1 VKRFSRWLC
10 LGLAG
15 LSLCPLA
22 AHADGKAPDCGGDAH
37 TFAEVV
43 PAQRGQRQR
52 GPIMVL
58 PDTLCADLAGSPG
71 TRIDSLNVFVDP
83 RSAGQERPQTGLPA
97 PSLAPR
103 RP

>member
-1 VKRFSRWLC
+1 MISRR
-10 LGLAG
+10 
-15 LSLCPLA
+15 
-22 AHADGKAPDCGGDAH
+22 H
-37 TFAEVV
+37 
-43 PAQRGQRQR
+43 
-52 GPIMVL
+52 L